1 MKNKYSF
8 KLITFMFTILYTI
21 FSCSF
26 VYVEPMT
33 MIDNEPRF
41 VATVE
46 NKTRYINVDEIIE
59 RVKNLKYEEEKV
71 EEAVKIE
78 EEIEEPV
85 VEEIVEKIEEPVVEE
100 VEEVEIEEIIEEHVV
115 EEVVT
120 YFDVPLGEDLQDYI
134 FELCEKYGV
143 DPAIVIAMIERESN
157 YKAGALGDRGNSH
170 GLMQIQPRW
179 NQARMNKLNCQN
191 LLDPYQ
197 NVTVGVDLLGE
208 LFGKGKSVEWVLMAY
223 NGGESYANRKV
234 KAGEVSDYA
243 KYVLARVETLV
254 RG

>member
-8 KLITFMFTILYTI
+8 KIITLIFAILYSI
-21 FSCSF
+21 FACSC
-26 VYVEPMT
+26 VYVEPMS

-46 NKTRYINVDEIIE
+46 RKVDPINVDDIRE
-59 RVKNLKYEEEKV
+59 RIRNLKF
-71 EEAVKIE
+71 E
-78 EEIEEPV
+78 EEIEEKNEEPAV
-85 VEEIVEKIEEPVVEE
+85 EVEEIEEEVIEEIVVEPVVEVEESIEEVEVE
-100 VEEVEIEEIIEEHVV
+100 VEE
-115 EEVVT
+115 T
-120 YFDVPLGEDLQDYI
+120 AYFDVPLSEDLQDYI
-134 FELCEKYGV
+134 FELCEKYSV

-208 LFGKGKSVEWVLMAY
+208 LFGKGKTVEWVLMAY
-223 NGGESYANRKV
+223 NGGESYANRKA